1 MEVIGMRKTKIVCTI
16 GPASEDLQTLKE
28 MLLAGMNVARLNFSH
43 GSHEEHGRRIRVIR
57 QAAEETGLPV
67 AILLD
72 TRGPEI
78 RLGTFAQGKVQLVNG
93 QTFTLTTRQVQGT
106 EEIVSVS
113 HGGLPRDVAPG
124 RRVLIDDGLI
134 ELKVKEV
141 TETDIICLVEN
152 GGDVSDRKGVNLPGS
167 QVSLPSMGPQDRDD
181 IIFGIEQ
188 GVDFIAASFVRSAAD
203 VLAIRRL
210 LEEYDS
216 DIHIIAKIENH
227 QGLDNLDSILK
238 VVDGLMVARGDLGVE
253 IPPEEVPLAQKHMI
267 SRCNQL
273 GKPVITAT
281 QMLDSMIR
289 NPRPTRAEA
298 SDVANAIFDG
308 TDAIMLSGETAMG
321 KYPVESVATMA
332 RLAERT
338 EQALDCDHFLHRHE
352 TSKPQSVTDA
362 ISYAS
367 RQTARRLGAAA
378 ILTSTHSGHTA
389 RMVSKY
395 RPGMPVIAV
404 TPNPAVLR
412 KLLLTWGVVPLLG
425 RKTENTD
432 EMIYEAITTA
442 LDRGLI
448 DNGDLVV
455 ITAGVPVGVPGTT
468 NLLKVHLVG
477 DVVVRGTGIGHKPV
491 VGPVRVV
498 RTARDASK
506 IKFGDILVT
515 IGLDREMVPSL
526 QGVEAIIAEEGGLT
540 SPAAII
546 GLELGIPVIV
556 GADGAT
562 SLLEDGQ
569 IVSLDTARGLVY
581 RGQANIAG
589 GHI

>member
-1 MEVIGMRKTKIVCTI
+1 MRKTKIVCTI
-16 GPASEDLQTLKE
+16 GPASEDLETLKK
-28 MLLAGMNVARLNFSH
+28 MLQAGMNVARLNFSH
-43 GSHEEHGRRIRVIR
+43 GSHEEHGRRIKTIR
-57 QAAEETGLPV
+57 QASKETGLPV

-78 RLGTFAQGKVQLVNG
+78 RIKTFAQDKVELRAG
-93 QTFTLTTRQVQGT
+93 QQFTLTTREVQGS
-106 EEIVSVS
+106 EEIVSVTYA
-113 HGGLPRDVAPG
+113 GLPGDVQPG
-124 RRVLIDDGLI
+124 RRILIDDGLI
-134 ELKVKEV
+134 ELEV
-141 TETDIICLVEN
+141 AELTDTDVLCYVIN
-152 GGDVSDRKGVNLPGS
+152 GGSLSNRKSINLPGS
-167 QVSLPSMGPQDRDD
+167 KVRLPALGPQDRDD
-181 IIFGIEQ
+181 IIFGIQE
-188 GVDFIAASFVRSAAD
+188 GLDFIAASFVRSAGD

-210 LEEYDS
+210 LEEHDS

-227 QGLDNLDSILK
+227 QGLEHLDSILK
-238 VVDGLMVARGDLGVE
+238 VVDGIMVARGDLGVE
-253 IPPEEVPLAQKHMI
+253 IPPEEVPLAQKDMI
-267 SRCNQL
+267 RRCNQL

-308 TDAIMLSGETAMG
+308 TDAIMLSGETAAG

-338 EQALDCDHFLHRHE
+338 ELALECDQFLTRHE

-378 ILTSTHSGHTA
+378 ILTSTQSGHTA

-395 RPGMPVIAV
+395 RSGVPVIAV

-412 KLLLTWGVVPLLG
+412 KLLLTWGVAPLLG

-442 LDRGLI
+442 LTQGLI
-448 DNGDLVV
+448 SNGDLVV

-468 NLLKVHLVG
+468 NLLKVHVVG
-477 DVVVRGTGIGHKPV
+477 DVVVRGTGIGHKPA
-491 VGPVRVV
+491 VGPVRIV
-498 RTARDASK
+498 RTAKDVTK
-506 IKFGDILVT
+506 LKFGDILVT
-515 IGLDREMVPSL
+515 IGLDKEMVSSL
-526 QGVEAIIAEEGGLT
+526 NGVEAIIAEEGGLT

-569 IVSLDTARGLVY
+569 VVSLDTGRGLVY
-581 RGQANIAG
+581 RGQANVAG
-589 GHI
+589 N